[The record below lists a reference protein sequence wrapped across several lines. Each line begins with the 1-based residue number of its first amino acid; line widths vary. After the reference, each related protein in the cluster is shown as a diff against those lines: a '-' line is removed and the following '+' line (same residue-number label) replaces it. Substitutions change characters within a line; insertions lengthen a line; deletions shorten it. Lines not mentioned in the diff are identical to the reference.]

1 MNAAEIA
8 RALLDADA
16 EVRRRAVLSMPG
28 VRDPGIGAQL
38 LRALGDNDWRVR
50 TEAIRVGTEVAEPL
64 GLLPELMLAARQNE
78 DVGLRGAALE
88 VLVRGGDVALNTLV
102 SALPALTANERQRAL
117 EVLARSGNKRAV
129 QILDGSAFGADSAVI
144 DALGGIGGAEAE
156 AALRRRLQSGDSFVR
171 VAALDAL
178 NRLDAVVPFAELQ
191 PLLDDRMTTR
201 IALRA
206 MGRCGNV
213 QALAPLIGALAGPTA
228 LATTAAVA
236 LERCSR
242 NLLLRAEINRRL
254 TNADE
259 TLRVRLRQLVARPDE
274 GAALAALRLL
284 AATHDAGCLRA
295 GLELA
300 SRGISTLRI
309 AGSLFELGWDG
320 VQALAAMAP
329 DGTRTHARDLARE
342 LASELQARSLEAPP
356 DGLLEALEA
365 PGALPIFELE
375 PGPERDEVR
384 ISLIPTPRLNVGDFQ
399 DLAAL
404 IRGSSG
410 IHLGEEARQLVER
423 KIGERVQALG
433 LNSVAEYRRFLRSDS
448 EGPAE
453 LERAIDLIAVH
464 ETYFFREPSQLS
476 AFQMEVLP
484 DLHALAGSRRS
495 MNIWSAGCSTGEEV
509 YTIAILIM
517 RSGLFTDWNVRIIG
531 NDISRRVIQN
541 ARKGVYRSASFR
553 AMPTEYHRH
562 FIESPDGREVE
573 PALRGLCH
581 FSRLNLLDGSR
592 GAMVGRVDAIFCR
605 NLLIYFDEAARRELI
620 SIFYDRLVP
629 GGYLMLGH
637 SESLLHLTTAFEL
650 VQLSTDLV
658 YRKPLSASARTP

>member
-1 MNAAEIA
+1 MNATEIA
-8 RALLDADA
+8 QALLDADA
-16 EVRRRAVLSMPG
+16 EVRRRAVLGMRG
-28 VRDPGIGAQL
+28 VRDLGIGAQL
-38 LRALGDNDWRVR
+38 LRALGDSDWRVR
-50 TEAIRVGTEVAEPL
+50 AEAIRVGSEVAEPL
-64 GLLPELMLAARQNE
+64 GLLPELMLAARQDD

-88 VLVRGGDVALNTLV
+88 VLVKGGDVALNTLV
-102 SALPALTANERQRAL
+102 SALPALSQNERQRAL
-117 EVLARSGNKRAV
+117 EVLARSGDKRAV
-129 QILDGSAFGADSAVI
+129 QVLDGSAFGADAAVI

-156 AALRRRLQSGDSFVR
+156 AALRRRLTAGDSFVR

-178 NRLDAVVPFAELQ
+178 NRLDTVVPYAELV

-213 QALAPLIGALAGPTA
+213 QALAPLLAALSGPTA
-228 LATTAAVA
+228 LATTAATA

-242 NLLLRAEINRRL
+242 NLLLRAEITRRL
-254 TNADE
+254 SGADE
-259 TLRVRLRQLVARPDE
+259 ALRGRLRQLAARPDE

-284 AATHDAGCLRA
+284 AATHDPTCMR
-295 GLELA
+295 LA
-300 SRGISTLRI
+300 LDLSSRGIAALRI
-309 AGSLFELGWDG
+309 AGSLYELGWTG

-329 DGTRTHARDLARE
+329 ENTRTHARDLARE
-342 LASELQARSLEAPP
+342 LASELQSRSLERPP
-356 DGLLEALEA
+356 HGLLESLEA
-365 PGALPIFELE
+365 PGALPAFDVE
-375 PGPERDEVR
+375 PGPERDEAR
-384 ISLIPTPRLNVGDFQ
+384 ISLMPTPRLGMGDFQ
-399 DLAAL
+399 DLSAL

-410 IHLGEEARQLVER
+410 IHLGEDARPLVER

-433 LNSVAEYRRFLRSDS
+433 LGSVAEYRRYLRSDA

-464 ETYFFREPSQLS
+464 ETYFFREPQQLQ

-484 DLHALAGSRRS
+484 DLHALAASRRN

-509 YTIAILIM
+509 YTIAILVT
-517 RSGLFTDWNVRIIG
+517 RSGLFNDWNVRIIG
-531 NDISRRVIQN
+531 NDISRRVIQT

-553 AMPTEYHRH
+553 AMPPEYHRH
-562 FIESPDGREVE
+562 FFESPDGRQVE
-573 PALRGLCH
+573 PAIRGLCH

-605 NLLIYFDEAARRELI
+605 NLLIYFDDAARRELI
-620 SIFYDRLVP
+620 SIFYDRLLP